1 MKLFIFDPKKSKNV
15 LCGEYDEIT
24 KTFTKKVK
32 KNHFFIKF
40 HGYGIQEEILN
51 QLNQLGCRTICIKT
65 KKSTFFSQ
73 LEDWLKQ
80 PSYDFGHGLQRF
92 CKC

>member
-32 KNHFFIKF
+32 KNHFFI
-40 HGYGIQEEILN
+40 
-51 QLNQLGCRTICIKT
+51 
-65 KKSTFFSQ
+65 
-73 LEDWLKQ
+73 
-80 PSYDFGHGLQRF
+80 
-92 CKC
+92 